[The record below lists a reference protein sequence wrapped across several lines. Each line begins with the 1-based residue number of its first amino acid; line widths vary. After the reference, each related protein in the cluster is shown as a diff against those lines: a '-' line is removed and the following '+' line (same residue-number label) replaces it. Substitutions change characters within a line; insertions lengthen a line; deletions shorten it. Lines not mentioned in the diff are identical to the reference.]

1 MLLLCNVAS
10 CVCLKENYGGINLL
24 VSIRMGCFM
33 VATSHE
39 ACKFCWI
46 VVYLALLCFYERKV
60 NVGLEWCDMVIFM
73 YFSLGG
79 VPNSSTMYVLW
90 YCGKCGGDGG
100 DGNQFLQGLIEM
112 CHMNVF

>member
-1 MLLLCNVAS
+1 ML
-10 CVCLKENYGGINLL
+10 
-24 VSIRMGCFM
+24 
-33 VATSHE
+33 
-39 ACKFCWI
+39 W
-46 VVYLALLCFYERKV
+46 FYERKV
-60 NVGLEWCDMVIFM
+60 NVGLEWCDMVIFL
-73 YFSLGG
+73 YFSLDG